1 MDTQFWWIF
10 DALVVVLA
18 LYFIYSNAKR
28 GLTKVFVMAIGYIV
42 ATLFSSVLSAVAAPT
57 FYELIA
63 RDNNITSIR
72 EINSQMDVAQVFF
85 DEIKEKRYGVSV
97 EKSKIRT
104 YLLPPDTESYDIKL
118 YEYVNHRCGY
128 QVATQQ
134 AFTAMLQDAFVEE
147 YGQLLEAHLPSYV
160 NAKFQEMYAEDRTLV
175 TRVLDQMYSEKNT
188 TRDFAIYI
196 EDTFVM
202 DSTIEVFR
210 IFIYLI
216 LFSIIMVIAALIASM
231 MEYRLIFNVR
241 PFMEHFL
248 GGCIGLIEAG
258 VIVVLLTIA
267 VRLLILLGGGT
278 LLCFNEP
285 TVMASKLFRF
295 FYNQLEILL

>member
-1 MDTQFWWIF
+1 MDTPFWWIF

-18 LYFIYSNAKR
+18 LFFIYSNAKR
-28 GLTKVFVMAIGYIV
+28 GLTKVFIMAIGYIV

-57 FYELIA
+57 FYELVA
-63 RDNNITSIR
+63 RDSNISTIR
-72 EINSQMDVAQVFF
+72 EINSEMDVAQVFF
-85 DEIKEKRYGVSV
+85 DEIKEKRYGVTI

-104 YLLPPDTESYDIKL
+104 YLLPPDTESYDVKL

-128 QVATQQ
+128 QVTTQQ
-134 AFTAMLQDAFVEE
+134 AFSAMLQNAFAEE
-147 YGQLLEAHLPSYV
+147 YGELLKSHLPNY
-160 NAKFQEMYAEDRTLV
+160 AYAQFQEMFAEDQTLV
-175 TRVLDQMYSEKNT
+175 TTVLDQMYSEKNT

-196 EDTFVM
+196 EDTFVKN
-202 DSTIEVFR
+202 STIEVFR

-216 LFSIIMVIAALIASM
+216 LFSVMMVFAALIASM

-241 PFMEHFL
+241 PFMEHLL
-248 GGCIGLIEAG
+248 GGFIGVIEAG
-258 VIVVLLTIA
+258 IMVALLTIS

-295 FYNQLEILL
+295 FYNQLSILL